1 MSLIGL
7 QFWCRLSRNYQKAL
21 KQVSEELEFWPNL
34 LVHKNKQR
42 LTKIFQYLL
51 RIRKLS
57 ALPRP
62 RLIPLQRKVE
72 KVDRKREARA
82 EVVARID
89 NAIEDELLKRLQTGT
104 YGDIYNFP
112 MEQYNKAL
120 EREVKK
126 ARELDVEADEF
137 EEAYESE
144 EEKEVEYLEE
154 VDFEESEDDI
164 EDINITQPNKR
175 PPSSEGELA
184 VQVIWILLSI

>member
-1 MSLIGL
+1 MLTPLGSYGRKSSIRLTSLL
-7 QFWCRLSRNYQKAL
+7 HQFHIRLSRNYQKAL
-21 KQVSEELEFWPNL
+21 KQVTEELEYWPEM

-62 RLIPLQRKVE
+62 KLIPLQKNVE

-82 EVVARID
+82 EVVARIE
-89 NAIEDELLKRLQTGT
+89 NAIEDELLKRLQSGT

-126 ARELDVEADEF
+126 ARELDLDADEF

-144 EEKEVEYLEE
+144 KEKAMTLVSY
-154 VDFEESEDDI
+154 I
-164 EDINITQPNKR
+164 PI
-175 PPSSEGELA
+175 
-184 VQVIWILLSI
+184 

>member
-1 MSLIGL
+1 M
-7 QFWCRLSRNYQKAL
+7 
-21 KQVSEELEFWPNL
+21 

-62 RLIPLQRKVE
+62 KLIPLQKNVE

-89 NAIEDELLKRLQTGT
+89 NAIEDELLKRLQSGT

-126 ARELDVEADEF
+126 ARELDLDADEF
-137 EEAYESE
+137 EEAYDSE
-144 EEKEVEYLEE
+144 EEKAMTWV
-154 VDFEESEDDI
+154 
-164 EDINITQPNKR
+164 T
-175 PPSSEGELA
+175 
-184 VQVIWILLSI
+184 